1 MSSPVTDL
9 GPGKYIISALSIRLF
24 FKSYIF
30 LNEATL
36 GFVGL
41 NGVDLSGKTMGLAP
55 LGRNS
60 KLKSNDFRGKYD
72 GASLD
77 YSKVITRYPKPKLL
91 DKNLIII
98 SNMLELI

>member
-1 MSSPVTDL
+1 SSPVTDL

-41 NGVDLSGKTMGLAP
+41 NEKIFGIFFALFPDTL
-55 LGRNS
+55 
-60 KLKSNDFRGKYD
+60 
-72 GASLD
+72 
-77 YSKVITRYPKPKLL
+77 ITLIELFCEFDAEEKIVS
-91 DKNLIII
+91 NLIYFCLEMFHMKHTII
-98 SNMLELI
+98 YS